1 MIVFI
6 FCGSDSEEDVVYKM
20 VNEMAYFKSMG
31 IEDPQTMSEHFTSIF
46 EDNEEAQTI
55 ICQIQKQGGE
65 YKENLIENAIVRRTR
80 KENLT
85 VNEIE
90 RLIKQL
96 SLAIYYTAQEF
107 CIGITP
113 NRSELPQTEE
123 LE

>member
-1 MIVFI
+1 MIVFA
-6 FCGSDSEEDVVYKM
+6 FCGADSDEDVVYKM

-85 VNEIE
+85 ADEIE

-107 CIGITP
+107 CIGISP
-113 NRSELPQTEE
+113 DRS
-123 LE
+123 